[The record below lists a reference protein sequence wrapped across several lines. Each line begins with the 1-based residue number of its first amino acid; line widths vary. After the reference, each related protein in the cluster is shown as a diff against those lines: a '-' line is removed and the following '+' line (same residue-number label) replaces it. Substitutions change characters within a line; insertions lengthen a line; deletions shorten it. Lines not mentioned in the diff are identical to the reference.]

1 MGEHKHKL
9 NAANFLGALLLAGL
23 IAGISGSWVAFVVTL
38 VGALIAAYHAGDLR
52 R

>member
-1 MGEHKHKL
+1 MSAKHKL

-23 IAGISGSWVAFVVTL
+23 IGGFSGSWVAFVIAL
-38 VGALIAAYHAGDLR
+38 IGLLIAAMHAGDLR